1 MGRDADQICEISI
14 GDVVDLKRA
23 ICVHNTHN
31 STQAAREAVELL
43 GRDYVVGKFLD
54 NSENENDDKKNASH
68 VTILESH
75 AELAIQIT
83 VFARSRHIEE

>member
-43 GRDYVVGKFLD
+43 GRDYVVGK
-54 NSENENDDKKNASH
+54 SENENDDKKNASH
-68 VTILESH
+68 VISN
-75 AELAIQIT
+75 
-83 VFARSRHIEE
+83 VRSET

>member
-1 MGRDADQICEISI
+1 MGRDADHICEISI

-68 VTILESH
+68 VLN
-75 AELAIQIT
+75 
-83 VFARSRHIEE
+83 